1 MIFLNHCGVSR
12 MHKSARDAAVAQL
25 DLQAEKGALMF
36 ADFRDPVDLFRE
48 AGGRLLETSAA
59 NVSYVRNTS
68 EGLGLLAAGYP
79 VKPGDEIISYEH
91 EYPANHYPWRLMEKR
106 GAKLVL
112 VPNSSYGRL
121 TGKTGIPDGPCGF
134 SMEDLESRITP
145 NTRIIALSH
154 VQFPSGFAADLALLG
169 KICRERG
176 IDLIVDAAQSLG
188 MRIRTAQIVDV
199 QRHTR
204 VIDEALEKF
213 VKQIDIKIAHATA
226 RKIDMHFQTGATG
239 KIDHHTRQRFI
250 ERHIGMAVTAN
261 TFFIAHRLRKRLPQC
276 DANIFYCVVII
287 DMHIA
292 LRSHIEIN
300 QAVAR
305 NLVQHM
311 LQKWHWRFK
320 VGFAGAI
327 EIDSNLNLR
336 FQRVALDTGFAFSHG
351 NLAQNKPPLYRPAP
365 RLSPVQC
372 SNVCKKRPVCDA

>member
-1 MIFLNHCGVSR
+1 

-188 MRIRTAQIVDV
+188 VLPIFPEKLGIAALASSGWKWLMGPVGTGLLYTSAAFRDKIEITMAGADLMQQGMDYLNHSWNPHLDGRKFQYSTHDFSGPAALAAMMEAAVQRGIESIQKHVFELQAAFLARLDQDRFKPLLYSEQNRSGILSLLPVTGNADQIARDLTAQGIVVSPRAGFIRVGAHYTNTV
-199 QRHTR
+199 QEVETAVDALNR
-204 VIDEALEKF
+204 V
-213 VKQIDIKIAHATA
+213 
-226 RKIDMHFQTGATG
+226 
-239 KIDHHTRQRFI
+239 
-250 ERHIGMAVTAN
+250 
-261 TFFIAHRLRKRLPQC
+261 
-276 DANIFYCVVII
+276 
-287 DMHIA
+287 
-292 LRSHIEIN
+292 
-300 QAVAR
+300 
-305 NLVQHM
+305 
-311 LQKWHWRFK
+311 
-320 VGFAGAI
+320 
-327 EIDSNLNLR
+327 
-336 FQRVALDTGFAFSHG
+336 
-351 NLAQNKPPLYRPAP
+351 
-365 RLSPVQC
+365 
-372 SNVCKKRPVCDA
+372 